1 MRTLAAAFRESSD
14 GVDHG
19 VEPGDEGRSSHQLLR
34 VGLIGT
40 APSTTWSVFCPL
52 GSDVIWCGDDSRPVE
67 ETRSRAWRIP

>member
-19 VEPGDEGRSSHQLLR
+19 VEPDDEGRSSHQLLR

-40 APSTTWSVFCPL
+40 APRNSKT
-52 GSDVIWCGDDSRPVE
+52 GSSKPTREGSFPTYDDR
-67 ETRSRAWRIP
+67 RSSPA